1 VSLDARRTGDA
12 LASAASELA
21 RVWRA
26 ARASERTEAF
36 PGLLDGL
43 VEPFLA
49 LAAEALA
56 AGRHPALLWPA
67 AEGTVRAIAGD
78 ARRTREEVEAEWG
91 LLDEVLRAA
100 CRSLDA
106 DEEAR
111 EWLGR
116 ALALARAGARRLPDR
131 EGAPGILTVRVFSD
145 PAATRRARGPSPR

>member
-1 VSLDARRTGDA
+1 VSLDARRAGEA
-12 LASAASELA
+12 LAAAAADLA

-26 ARASERTEAF
+26 ARAAERTEAF

-67 AEGTVRAIAGD
+67 AAGTVRSIAGD
-78 ARRTREEVEAEWG
+78 PRRTREELEAEW
-91 LLDEVLRAA
+91 DVLEQVLGAA
-100 CRSLDA
+100 CRALDA

-111 EWLGR
+111 EWIAR

-131 EGAPGILTVRVFSD
+131 EGAPGILTVRVYSD
-145 PAATRRARGPSPR
+145 PAATRRARAP